1 MTSELKTYQAEGRE
15 TLREMLSRLQKETYQ
30 RIEELRRDQRQE
42 SDSGPADA
50 MDSAS
55 TTEEI
60 ETHAGLIAR
69 AEEKLRYLDEAFARL
84 DAGTYGRCAKC
95 RGAIPIQRLM
105 AIPFASYC
113 VDCQQ
118 QLHRARGGWGEGTT
132 IAPYD
137 QQWAVP
143 EEMEEPTERESRCTD
158 PEEQLTVRENVQ
170 AVSILPGN
178 RNARTGSPR
187 KRLRGRKKGPKP

>member
-1 MTSELKTYQAEGRE
+1 MIRELKTYQAEGHNA
-15 TLREMLSRLQKETYQ
+15 LREMLTRLQNEAQQ
-30 RIEELRRDQRQE
+30 RIKDLRRDQEQE

-69 AEEKLRYLDEAFARL
+69 AEEKLRYLDEAFTRL
-84 DAGTYGRCAKC
+84 DAGKYGRCLKC
-95 RGAIPIQRLM
+95 GGAIPIERLM
-105 AIPFASYC
+105 AIPFATYC
-113 VDCQQ
+113 IDCQQ

-132 IAPYD
+132 IEPYD
-137 QQWAVP
+137 HQWTIP
-143 EEMEEPTERESRCTD
+143 EEMEEPTERESRRTD

-170 AVSILPGN
+170 AVSIHPGN

-187 KRLRGRKKGPKP
+187 KRSSGPKKGPKP